1 MDSSN
6 FDWQSWLACGL
17 GLLAVLHLSRRWWPK
32 NGWPRHRGEQP
43 AAAGPQ
49 AKAGSDGGCEVQAPG
64 ACAGGGCGSCG
75 SSATVPIRVH
85 RRTSHDTPGATPG
98 H

>member
-1 MDSSN
+1 MDTSH

-17 GLLAVLHLSRRWWPK
+17 GLLAALHLTRRWWPRHV
-32 NGWPRHRGEQP
+32 WPRQQGDRSMAP
-43 AAAGPQ
+43 ALQ
-49 AKAGSDGGCEVQAPG
+49 AKAGSEAGCEVQAPS
-64 ACAGGGCGSCG
+64 ACGGGGCGSCG
-75 SSATVPIRVH
+75 TSSSVPIRVH